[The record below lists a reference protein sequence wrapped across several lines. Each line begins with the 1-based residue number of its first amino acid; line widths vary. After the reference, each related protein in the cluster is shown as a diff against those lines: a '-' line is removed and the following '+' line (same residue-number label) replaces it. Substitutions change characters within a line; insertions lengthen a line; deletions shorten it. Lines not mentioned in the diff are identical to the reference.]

1 MKDCRFVRNWLQMSL
16 KINRGSILA
25 QVMKVKC
32 NAPSIRH
39 HCCEILANCTLNVGV
54 FVDLNQLNGAGGV
67 IGSEGLSHVDDVI
80 VVVPLVTC
88 YGQFMSHRKKG
99 EQGRRV
105 Y

>member
-1 MKDCRFVRNWLQMSL
+1 
-16 KINRGSILA
+16 
-25 QVMKVKC
+25 
-32 NAPSIRH
+32 
-39 HCCEILANCTLNVGV
+39 V